1 MPDLSSFNKTVL
13 RESPSLNS
21 SANRFITNSNLFDE
35 KYIPFAPGD
44 NGGALG
50 AALSVA
56 AKYHKRLDNT
66 KTPFLGK
73 QFSNNEINKILESKF
88 YINKVKYELLKSE
101 EDLLQIAT
109 KLISDGKVIGWFQ
122 GKMEFGPRALGNRS
136 IIADPRNPEMKSI
149 INKKIKRRE
158 SFRPFAPSVLEEYQS
173 EWFECSFKNPY
184 MSSLSNVKKDK
195 QRLVPAITHVDGT
208 ARLQT
213 VSKNSNL
220 RFYNLINCFN
230 KLTKVPI
237 LLNTS
242 FNENEPIVMKPEEA
256 LDCLLRTDM
265 DALFLNDF
273 FVEKI

>member
-1 MPDLSSFNKTVL
+1 MSGVIGEIPAYSLGDISASYKLKNISFEAGIN
-13 RESPSLNS
+13 
-21 SANRFITNSNLFDE
+21 NLFDE

-56 AKYHKRLDNT
+56 ARYHKRLDNT

-136 IIADPRNPEMKSI
+136 IIADPRNPEMKS
-149 INKKIKRRE
+149 
-158 SFRPFAPSVLEEYQS
+158 PP
-173 EWFECSFKNPY
+173 
-184 MSSLSNVKKDK
+184 
-195 QRLVPAITHVDGT
+195 
-208 ARLQT
+208 
-213 VSKNSNL
+213 
-220 RFYNLINCFN
+220 
-230 KLTKVPI
+230 
-237 LLNTS
+237 
-242 FNENEPIVMKPEEA
+242 
-256 LDCLLRTDM
+256 
-265 DALFLNDF
+265 
-273 FVEKI
+273 